1 MTLTSIARV
10 FVAVCCG
17 AAFLWMGEARS
28 ADATSPEHIVANPS
42 VATGSLT
49 IAAFN
54 QRLENDARR
63 DRQRYAGSTVDRI
76 AEFDVAFPRDAN
88 EYKSFG
94 KYGLLLVSALSHDAS
109 ELPLAKVYIQ
119 LGGSTVELQRVVSIP
134 RDVEPNSIASSE
146 YGQYR
151 EDAFY
156 LLPAGVVSGDFTLLA
171 DFAVHRSGFVVTKG
185 PLALPDFIK
194 TDATLSKTDPGPLPT
209 ANAFVVL
216 LRREYP
222 GFTN

>member
-1 MTLTSIARV
+1 
-10 FVAVCCG
+10 
-17 AAFLWMGEARS
+17 MGEARS
-28 ADATSPEHIVANPS
+28 ADATSPEHTIENTNV
-42 VATGSLT
+42 TKGGLT

-54 QRLENDARR
+54 QRLEDAARR
-63 DRQRYAGSTVDRI
+63 DQQRYAGSTVDRI
-76 AEFDVAFPRDAN
+76 VQFDLAFPRDAN

-109 ELPLAKVYIQ
+109 ELPLVKVYIQ

-134 RDVEPNSIASSE
+134 RDVGPKSIASSE

-156 LLPAGVVSGDFTLLA
+156 LLPAGAVSGYFTLLA
-171 DFAVHRSGFVVTKG
+171 DFAVHRSGFVLTKG

-209 ANAFVVL
+209 ANVFVAL